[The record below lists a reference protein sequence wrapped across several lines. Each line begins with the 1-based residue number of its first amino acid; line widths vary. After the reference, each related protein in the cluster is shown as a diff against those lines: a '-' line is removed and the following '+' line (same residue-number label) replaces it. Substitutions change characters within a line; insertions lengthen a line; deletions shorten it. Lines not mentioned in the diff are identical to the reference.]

1 MVKFEN
7 VVMNNDVIF
16 AFFFFSFL
24 RFSKSLI
31 KLTKNRIDVIRRKRK
46 ATEKFLKKDI
56 ADLLVNGLDVN
67 AYGRAEGLCA
77 ELTLS
82 DCYDFVEQC
91 CDFVLKHLSV
101 LQKVSGC
108 PEEVREAISS
118 LMFAAA
124 RFSDLPELRDLRQIF
139 QDRYE
144 SSLECYVNQQFATSL
159 NSKSS
164 TLEKKVQLMQD
175 IASEFS
181 IRWDSKAFELRMSKS
196 SVSAQDATLKGVK
209 YEVLFERSHD
219 HPNDRH
225 KFQNGK
231 EAVVSKGDENYLR
244 SKSKFPIPENG
255 FKPPSSYDEVNAKR
269 DSHGNPLPGREELT
283 SKMSDRGYWK
293 EGSMLKPIGRS
304 SKDTREEQ
312 LQGGSHLH
320 DSWENA
326 RHVKESQDTA
336 TARKSLGHAGS
347 RSNNNVNEQYVNHG
361 SLPDVD
367 NSERKTQKG
376 ETPRVKP
383 FYSNAM
389 TSPYIREEQFEG
401 GSNQHNGWGN
411 ARRVKENQDTA
422 TARKSP
428 GYADSHSK
436 NDVNDNSDGRTEK
449 EETSRVKPF
458 FNNALPPPYVKPNPK
473 LKTSIHGTNSLSSN
487 IDSDRI
493 PIYPLV
499 HEKPGA
505 APTVERIQSGL
516 DDSEQDLQAIRHARL
531 SKQGHEKELYER
543 EVSVLK
549 EKSMRWK
556 HSNSRSTCSNE
567 DAELVRKPRSRS
579 RDEQKRGLQILFDDE
594 RHKNDEEERI
604 IDRLLI
610 HYSKKSS
617 MSVPEKAKRKSR
629 SRHAQQMDHSTR
641 ESLKNGSREG
651 PDNTPEMVICPP
663 RSVSLPHEQTEAG
676 EVKKVYAR
684 AASFQ
689 FDRTNEAPHVHP
701 KLPDCD
707 DLAARV
713 AALRGI

>member
-1 MVKFEN
+1 MF
-7 VVMNNDVIF
+7 DGLLGRGF
-16 AFFFFSFL
+16 AAKC
-24 RFSKSLI
+24 KSLI

-56 ADLLVNGLDVN
+56 ADLLANGLDVN
-67 AYGRAEGLCA
+67 AYGRVEGLFA

-82 DCYDFVEQC
+82 SCYDFVEQS

-144 SSLECYVNQQFATSL
+144 SSLECYVNQEFATNL

-164 TLEKKVQLMQD
+164 TLEKKVHLMQD

-196 SVSAQDATLKGVK
+196 SVSAQEATPKGVN
-209 YEVLFERSHD
+209 YEDLYERSHD
-219 HPNDRH
+219 HPNGRH

-231 EAVVSKGDENYLR
+231 EAFVSKGDENNLR

-255 FKPPSSYDEVNAKR
+255 FRPPSSYDEVNAKR
-269 DSHGNPLPGREELT
+269 DGHGNPLP
-283 SKMSDRGYWK
+283 KMSDRGYWK

-304 SKDTREEQ
+304 SKDTREGQ
-312 LQGGSHLH
+312 LDGGSNLH
-320 DSWENA
+320 DSWGNA
-326 RHVKESQDTA
+326 RRVKETQDTA
-336 TARKSLGHAGS
+336 TARNSLGHAGS
-347 RSNNNVNEQYVNHG
+347 CSKNNVDEPYVNHG
-361 SLPDVD
+361 GLPDVD
-367 NSERKTQKG
+367 NPERKT
-376 ETPRVKP
+376 PRVRP

-389 TSPYIREEQFEG
+389 PSYIREEQFEG
-401 GSNQHNGWGN
+401 GSNQHDGWGN

-422 TARKSP
+422 TVRKSP
-428 GYADSHSK
+428 GHAESHSK
-436 NDVNDNSDGRTEK
+436 NNVNEPFVVNRGVLPDVDNSERRTRK
-449 EETSRVKPF
+449 DETPGVKPF
-458 FNNALPPPYVKPNPK
+458 FNNAIPPPYVKPNPK
-473 LKTSIHGTNSLSSN
+473 LKTSTHGTNSVSSN

-493 PIYPLV
+493 PTYPLV
-499 HEKPGA
+499 HEKPS
-505 APTVERIQSGL
+505 APTMDRIQSGL
-516 DDSEQDLQAIRHARL
+516 DDSEQNLQAIRHARL
-531 SKQGHEKELYER
+531 SKQGQEKELSIQEDAT

-549 EKSMRWK
+549 QKSMRRE
-556 HSNSRSTCSNE
+556 HSKSRSIHNETSNE
-567 DAELVRKPRSRS
+567 DAELVRKPRSRR
-579 RDEQKRGLQILFDDE
+579 RDEQKRGLQVLFDDE
-594 RHKNDEEERI
+594 QHKNDEEERI

-610 HYSKKSS
+610 HYSKKPS
-617 MSVPEKAKRKSR
+617 MSLPEKARRKSR
-629 SRHAQQMDHSTR
+629 SRHAHQMENSTR

-651 PDNTPEMVICPP
+651 PDTPERVTHAP
-663 RSVSLPHEQTEAG
+663 RSVSLPHEQTESG

-689 FDRTNEAPHVHP
+689 PDRSNEAPHVHP
-701 KLPDCD
+701 NLPDCD
-707 DLAARV
+707 DLAARI